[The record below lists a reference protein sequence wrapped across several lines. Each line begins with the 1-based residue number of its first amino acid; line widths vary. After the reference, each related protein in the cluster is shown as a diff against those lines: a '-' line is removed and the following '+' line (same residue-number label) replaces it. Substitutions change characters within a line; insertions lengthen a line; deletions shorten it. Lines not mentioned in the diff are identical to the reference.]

1 MGLAPGR
8 RVSGVGSGFRV
19 GWRTAGGGGGGVIS
33 VFQGFFASIG
43 GIFGLVGMV
52 AGLLFYGV

>member
-8 RVSGVGSGFRV
+8 RVSGAGSGFRV
-19 GWRTAGGGGGGVIS
+19 GWRTAGAG
-33 VFQGFFASIG
+33 VFQGFFASVG
-43 GIFGLVGMV
+43 GIFSLVGMV